1 MLTGGIL
8 LTACQVRMARAALRW
23 PVEELA
29 RRSGV
34 SQASIRRI
42 ESVYGVPNVTVSILE
57 KLRAAFEEAGIVFL
71 ADDGARD
78 GGPGLR
84 FSRYPGRQAAAA

>member
-1 MLTGGIL
+1 
-8 LTACQVRMARAALRW
+8 MARAALRW

-34 SQASIRRI
+34 SQPTIRRI
-42 ESVYGVPNVTVSILE
+42 ESVYGVPAVTVTILE
-57 KLRAAFEEAGIVFL
+57 KLRAAFESAGIVFL
-71 ADDGARD
+71 MDDGAPD

-84 FSRYPGRQAAAA
+84 FSRYPGRPSAS

>member
-1 MLTGGIL
+1 MLPGGLL

-42 ESVYGVPNVTVSILE
+42 ESVYGVPNVTVAVLE
-57 KLRAAFEEAGIVFL
+57 KLRAAFEQAGIVFL

-78 GGPGLR
+78 GGPGIR
-84 FSRYPGRQAAAA
+84 FSRYPGRTPAA

>member
-1 MLTGGIL
+1 MLSGGIL

-23 PVEELA
+23 PVDELA

-34 SQASIRRI
+34 SQARIRRI

-57 KLRAAFEEAGIVFL
+57 KLRTAFEEAGIVFL
-71 ADDGARD
+71 ADNGARD
-78 GGPGLR
+78 GGPGIR
-84 FSRYPGRQAAAA
+84 FNRYPGRQAVAA